1 MKTAVLLKGAT
12 FTGDYYALLLNKLTE
27 AIKIKRRCII
37 SKVILNL
44 QAKVLVHN
52 AHVAMPEAWACGYE
66 ILPHSRYCF
75 DLALSECHLFQPMKL
90 FLKGKRLS
98 DDKALISKVTSWLE
112 DQRGVL

>member
-1 MKTAVLLKGAT
+1 MTAFLAKGAT

-52 AHVAMPEAWACGYE
+52 AHVTRLEERACGCKIGPNSPYS
-66 ILPHSRYCF
+66 P
-75 DLALSECHLFQPMKL
+75 DLETFEFNLFPLIKL
-90 FLKGKRLS
+90 FLKGKHSS
-98 DDKALISKVTSWLE
+98 DDKTLIFKVTSWLE
-112 DQRGVL
+112 DQPGVH